1 MIRYDCLGVFG
12 IYKYMVSIFCLFRQ
26 AVLVGL
32 FGAGCEVYADPR
44 TV

>member
-1 MIRYDCLGVFG
+1 MIRYGCVGVFG
-12 IYKYMVSIFCLFRQ
+12 IYKYMVSICCLFRQ

-32 FGAGCEVYADPR
+32 FGAGCEVYTDPC